1 MFGNSKNDKQSLQK
15 KYNELME
22 ESYRLSHSNRKKSD
36 FKRGEAEEIG
46 KLLDDL
52 EKNSGGDQA

>member
-1 MFGNSKNDKQSLQK
+1 MFGRSSNDKESLQK

-36 FKRGEAEEIG
+36 VKRGEAEEIG
-46 KLLDDL
+46 RLLDEL
-52 EKNSGGDQA
+52 EKSSGK